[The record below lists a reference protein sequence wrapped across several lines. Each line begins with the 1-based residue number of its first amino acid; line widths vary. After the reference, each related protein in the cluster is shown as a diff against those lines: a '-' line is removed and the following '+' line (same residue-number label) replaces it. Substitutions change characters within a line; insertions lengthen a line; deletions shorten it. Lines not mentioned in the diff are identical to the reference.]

1 MAKHIGRQTI
11 SFEKTIMIG
20 GEYAIAGKEE
30 SEGPLGANF
39 DEIVFDDGGCK
50 KSYELCEV
58 EILERCY

>member
-30 SEGPLGANF
+30 SEGPLGA
-39 DEIVFDDGGCK
+39 ILM
-50 KSYELCEV
+50 KSSSTTADARKL
-58 EILERCY
+58 